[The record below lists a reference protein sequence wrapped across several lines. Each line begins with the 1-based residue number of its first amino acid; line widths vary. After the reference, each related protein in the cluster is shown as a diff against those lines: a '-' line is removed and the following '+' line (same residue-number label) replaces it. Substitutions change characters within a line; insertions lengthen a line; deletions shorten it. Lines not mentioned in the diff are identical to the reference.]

1 VFVGEVK
8 HKRNAWHPS
17 IHPRSGGSQQTTA
30 AGTLGSSRARP
41 LTPANPVNSPCAAC
55 VPSPCPALRR
65 LHGSPPAPWL
75 RCPGAAEPAPFA
87 APCAGDRRGGRRASP
102 TASSVY
108 RGGALRVLARGA
120 RGMPCWC
127 GHSARWAGAHSR
139 GRPGPSAT
147 DARARALPMLRAR
160 KCNAHARPRVG
171 PVRAAPAHA
180 CAQPWPRT
188 ALGAAFA
195 GMRQGAVPKS
205 GRSSVTACACT
216 WAACV
221 SMCICARVRVHVRAL
236 HVHAWKIAS
245 RHPAFRRV
253 CE

>member
-1 VFVGEVK
+1 MDLRLPPGCVALAR
-8 HKRNAWHPS
+8 RNPLHSPHPV
-17 IHPRSGGSQQTTA
+17 RATAGGGA
-30 AGTLGSSRARP
+30 ARP
-41 LTPANPVNSPCAAC
+41 
-55 VPSPCPALRR
+55 RQ
-65 LHGSPPAPWL
+65 PAPCTEAVHCVCW
-75 RCPGAAEPAPFA
+75 
-87 APCAGDRRGGRRASP
+87 RGGRAGCRVGAGIRRA
-102 TASSVY
+102 
-108 RGGALRVLARGA
+108 GRVRIREA
-120 RGMPCWC
+120 
-127 GHSARWAGAHSR
+127 
-139 GRPGPSAT
+139 RPGPSAT

-221 SMCICARVRVHVRAL
+221 SMRICARGRVHVRAL